1 MANTTSNYNVNY
13 EDKRFAEVES
23 AKQDALTNV
32 ENTYG
37 GMINSAEGYYNSLI
51 DESKAWA
58 EEQKKQQQAQTD
70 FTLDKIEQQKAQ
82 ANKEYVREQSGAY
95 TDWQKQSNKYGV
107 NAEQMAAAGLQN
119 SGFSESAQVSMYN
132 AYQNRISTARESY
145 MLAIQNYDNSMK
157 DAMLQN
163 STALAQIAHDA
174 LQKQLEL
181 ALEGFQYKNNLII
194 EQTNKKLEVENQ
206 YYNRYQDVLAQ
217 INRENELAEQGRQFD
232 LNYDMKI
239 KEYEEGIRQFN
250 EEIARLK
257 AKDAQEYA
265 LSIQELE
272 HKKAQ
277 LQEEMRQ
284 FNAQF
289 EEEKRQFDA
298 NLLEEQ
304 RQYNTSTELKRLEY
318 EESIR
323 QFNEEIARL
332 KDKDAQANA
341 LSIME
346 LEYKKAQLQEEMRQF
361 DASLL
366 EEKRQFDSKQTTND
380 GLIVDNTSPIAG
392 NETPNE
398 EQPTIDQKS
407 FDKVEKEL
415 GTTLSQADMARLV
428 IAGNV
433 KMEVD
438 NGTIRFTLVEQ
449 KKKHQGTTD
458 MLN

>member
-1 MANTTSNYNVNY
+1 
-13 EDKRFAEVES
+13 
-23 AKQDALTNV
+23 
-32 ENTYG
+32 
-37 GMINSAEGYYNSLI
+37 
-51 DESKAWA
+51 
-58 EEQKKQQQAQTD
+58 
-70 FTLDKIEQQKAQ
+70 
-82 ANKEYVREQSGAY
+82 
-95 TDWQKQSNKYGV
+95 
-107 NAEQMAAAGLQN
+107 MAAAGLQN